1 MEYTYDVEGNPIE
14 QPILYEER
22 VEMASKLIEDAEI
35 VMPILVDEM
44 DNPLWCTYG
53 RMPNMAYL
61 IGTDGRIVLRQEW
74 NDPSEMDDAIQL
86 LFVETAQKHQ

>member
-1 MEYTYDVEGNPIE
+1 MEYTYDPEGNPIE

-22 VEMASKLIEDAEI
+22 LEIASKFIEDAEV
-35 VMPILVDEM
+35 VMPVLVDEM

-61 IGTDGRIVLRQEW
+61 VGMDGGIVLRQEW
-74 NDPSEMDDAIQL
+74 NDPGEMEDAIL
-86 LFVETAQKHQ
+86 DYLEGGA